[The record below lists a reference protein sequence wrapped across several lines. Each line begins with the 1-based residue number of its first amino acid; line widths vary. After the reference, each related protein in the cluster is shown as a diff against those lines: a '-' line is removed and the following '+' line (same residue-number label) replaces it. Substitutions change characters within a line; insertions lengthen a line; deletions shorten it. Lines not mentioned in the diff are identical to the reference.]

1 MKKAAA
7 AKKVAKKA
15 VERIRTAAKKVA
27 KKVAAKAPKKR
38 AKVLPIPKG
47 YHVLT
52 PTIVVRGA
60 ANAIEFYKKAFGAKE
75 LSRMDGPGGKIMHAE
90 IKIGDSILMLS
101 DELPEMGSA
110 SPETVGGISSSVMIY
125 TKDVDALFNQAVA
138 AGAKVT
144 MPVSDQVWGDRYG
157 RVKDPFG
164 HDWQLATRKEN
175 LSAKEMGRR
184 AAAVMSGPPP
194 GQGQGEQGQGQQ
206 G

>member
-1 MKKAAA
+1 MAMKKAAA

-47 YHVLT
+47 YHVVT

-75 LSRMDGPGGKIMHAE
+75 LSRMEGPGGKIMHAE
-90 IKIGDSILMLS
+90 IKIGDSIVMLG
-101 DELPEMGSA
+101 DEFPEMGST
-110 SPETVGGISSSVMIY
+110 SPESVGGTSASLMIY

-138 AGAKVT
+138 AGGKAS
-144 MPVSDQVWGDRYG
+144 MPVSDQFWGDRYG

-175 LSAKEMGRR
+175 LSAKEMARR
-184 AAAVMSGPPP
+184 GAAAMSAPP
-194 GQGQGEQGQGQQ
+194 QGQGGQGQGQQ

>member
-1 MKKAAA
+1 MAMKKAAA

-47 YHVLT
+47 YHIVT

-75 LSRMDGPGGKIMHAE
+75 LSRMDGPGGKILHAE
-90 IKIGDSILMLS
+90 IKIGDSIVMIN
-101 DELPEMGSA
+101 DEFPEMGST
-110 SPETVGGISSSVMIY
+110 SPESVGGISASLMIY
-125 TKDVDALFNQAVA
+125 TKDVDGLFNQALA

-144 MPVSDQVWGDRYG
+144 MPVADQFWGDRYG

-175 LSAKEMGRR
+175 LSAKEMARR
-184 AAAVMSGPPP
+184 SAAAMSAPP
-194 GQGQGEQGQGQQ
+194 QGQGQQ

>member
-1 MKKAAA
+1 MAMKKA
-7 AKKVAKKA
+7 AKKA

-27 KKVAAKAPKKR
+27 TKVAAKAKAKAPAKKR

-75 LSRMDGPGGKIMHAE
+75 LNRMEGPGGKIMHAE
-90 IKIGDSILMLS
+90 IKIGDSILMVT
-101 DELPEMGSA
+101 DEFPEMGST
-110 SPETVGGISSSVMIY
+110 SPETVGGISASVMIY

-138 AGAKVT
+138 AGGKVT
-144 MPVSDQVWGDRYG
+144 MPVADQFWGDRYG

-175 LSAKEMGRR
+175 LSAKEMARR
-184 AAAVMSGPPP
+184 GAAAMSAPPP
-194 GQGQGEQGQGQQ
+194 GQGGQGQGQQ

>member
-1 MKKAAA
+1 
-7 AKKVAKKA
+7 
-15 VERIRTAAKKVA
+15 
-27 KKVAAKAPKKR
+27 
-38 AKVLPIPKG
+38 
-47 YHVLT
+47 
-52 PTIVVRGA
+52 VRGA

-75 LSRMDGPGGKIMHAE
+75 LNRMEGPGGKIMHSE
-90 IKIGDSILMLS
+90 IKIGDSILMVT
-101 DELPEMGSA
+101 DEFPEMGST

-125 TKDVDALFNQAVA
+125 TKDVDALFNQALA

-144 MPVSDQVWGDRYG
+144 MPVADQFWGDRYG

-175 LSAKEMGRR
+175 LSNKEMARR
-184 AAAVMSGPPP
+184 GAAAMSGPPP